1 MSAWWQ
7 RNGVRIAVHGA
18 ALAPLAALL
27 WDYAAGLLVDPVRQT
42 LARTGDAALILL
54 LASLACTPVALFL
67 RQPQVRALRR
77 PLGLYAFGYATLHL
91 LAFAGWDYGFNWM
104 LLWRAIASQRFVIVG
119 SVAWLILLAL
129 AVTSTRG
136 AQQRLGRRWQGLH
149 RAVYGAAAL
158 VILHFALAVKTP
170 RAPFLYGVLLI
181 VLLLVRLPVVRRA
194 IARKRD

>member
-7 RNGVRIAVHGA
+7 RNALRVAVHGA

-27 WDYAAGLLVDPVRQT
+27 WAYAAGLLADPVRQT
-42 LARTGDAALILL
+42 LTRTGDAALILL
-54 LASLACTPVALFL
+54 LASLACSPLAWIFNRPQL
-67 RQPQVRALRR
+67 RKLRR

-91 LAFAGWDYGFNWM
+91 LAFAGWDYSFNWGF
-104 LLWRAIASQRFVIVG
+104 LWRAIASPPFVIVG
-119 SVAWLILLAL
+119 SAAWLILLAL
-129 AVTSTRG
+129 AVTSTRR